1 MANYRVLDD
10 NNTEIFDLFIPKQCV
25 AGSTHDG
32 HVLAG
37 VNSGAFKDCSRL
49 TSVEFEDACQIGT
62 IGDYVELGGA
72 FENCSAITE
81 IILNADDSHEV
92 KNFVIDGAF
101 KNCSSLASV
110 DTTNLH
116 LSDVNS
122 GIQLGQ
128 DAFYGTAFT
137 NFNVPY
143 VNTLGS
149 FSLAH
154 CSALE
159 RVTTDAYFLGSRVFD
174 SDSNLTTI
182 TFRNAD
188 LYQVGSEIFK
198 GCSSLTTIIF
208 YGTIAQWN
216 AIQKQNG
223 WEEELAYIPNEWTT
237 NEYLVNCYDGDTPL
251 VPMVQRQSGLYN
263 NGVYTSWA
271 NLVSQGKVTVSGN
284 TLQSVDTALVGDLVV
299 DDAIRI
305 VNNNAFKDCTSIKN
319 VVLPTNTTQIK
330 DNAFSGCTSLIS
342 VEFKGTAVLSD
353 LGANAFYNCINLTSF
368 RIPSGITEIK
378 ANTFY
383 NCRSLTGVEIPS
395 TVTIIRSDAFSGC
408 AAMTSITIPSNVQN
422 IESGAFGNSGLTS
435 VTIPNT
441 VLFIGTALFSGC
453 TDLTSVTL
461 PSGLTSI
468 PNSTFEGC
476 TSLTSYTIP
485 SGITTIGNYVFA
497 GSGLTSIT
505 IPNTVTSVGEQAFLN
520 CASLATATLSNT
532 LTTLKRELF
541 AGCSSLTSITI
552 PASVTTI
559 ENGVFANSGLTGITI
574 PNTVTSI
581 GGRCFYHCYD
591 LITANLSD
599 NITTIPQE
607 LFSGCNALL
616 SISIPSG
623 VTLIELEAFKDCNS
637 ITTITIPSSVNSLGN
652 NILEYCTSLTTVNMS
667 NMTGTIG
674 DFIFKDCSN
683 LTTINFNATMND
695 WYNLDKSDGWLDDLL
710 YMPGGWTTGTY
721 QVHCTDGD
729 CNIVQSLQPRAGLYY
744 NGNYT
749 PWASLISNNKITV
762 DANNVI
768 TAVDKP
774 SMQGKLVF
782 ADTITDISTG
792 VFQNCSDLTEI
803 VFLTPINLTG
813 RYVFS
818 GTGITEIDT
827 ADILNLPNQ
836 TFKNCA
842 SLTKAVLSANSNITN
857 AFGLFENCTS
867 LVDLTIEEGLETIP
881 STAYDMFTGCTALVD
896 VVFPDSLQ
904 SIFARTFANCSSIEN
919 VTLGLKFA
927 DRVSSDINTFWG
939 QTVSGTEIFNNS
951 NNIKHIYFNGNIG
964 DWFLNVNNT
973 YYRRLKIYVKQ
984 INNGQ
989 YYMLPIEAKDG
1000 DIYQHYL
1007 DGNTITKKTSS
1018 KALTRALLTSDL
1030 GYTITDNKLYKN
1042 GVEVTDVHIT
1052 GGYNY
1057 DTSHYYYLSYTSG
1070 SVFNGLTNIETL
1082 ELPACL
1088 SSLGSSNQ
1096 KGTVSDCPNLKKF
1109 NTQELINVSSYNYTV
1124 NNGFEELNLE
1134 RYNYIQGTYSS
1145 LLITTSDFTNSL
1157 GNLKYLRLGN
1167 EVIPYGANAI
1177 SGLNSLETLVLGKIH
1192 AASQTNTTNFG
1203 NTLTANSLRVEYE
1216 GTIADYNN
1224 TTYIP
1229 ANFKTALANLQTAAG
1244 NTIHCTDGDCDF
1256 SGNAI

>member
-72 FENCSAITE
+72 FENCSSITK
-81 IILNADDSHEV
+81 ITLNADDSHEV

-110 DTTNLH
+110 DTNNLH

-154 CSALE
+154 CSSLE

-188 LYQVGSEIFK
+188 LYEVGSEIFR

-223 WEEELAYIPNEWTT
+223 WEEELAYIPQEWTT

-251 VPMVQRQSGLYN
+251 VPMIQRQSGLYN

-284 TLQSVDTALVGDLVV
+284 TLQSVDTALNGDLVV

-422 IESGAFGNSGLTS
+422 IENGAFGNSGLTS
-435 VTIPNT
+435 ITIPNT

-453 TDLTSVTL
+453 TDLASATL
-461 PSGLTSI
+461 PSGLTTI

-485 SGITTIGNYVFA
+485 SGITTIGNYVFS

-505 IPNTVTSVGEQAFLN
+505 IPDTVTSVGEQAFLN
-520 CASLATATLSNT
+520 CSNLATATLSNT

-591 LITANLSD
+591 LVTANLSS

-683 LTTINFNATMND
+683 LTAINFNATMND
-695 WYNLDKSDGWLDDLL
+695 WYSLDKSDGWLDDLL

-749 PWASLISNNKITV
+749 PWANLISNNKITV
-762 DANNVI
+762 NANNVI

-803 VFLTPINLTG
+803 AFLAPIALTG
-813 RYVFS
+813 ARVFS

-827 ADILNLPNQ
+827 VDITNLPSG
-836 TFKNCA
+836 TFKDCT
-842 SLTKAVLSANSNITN
+842 SLTKVNLSSNTAISTASS
-857 AFGLFENCTS
+857 AFEGCTA
-867 LVDLTIEEGLETIP
+867 LNDLTIEEGITTLT
-881 STAYDMFTGCTALVD
+881 SNARNMFKGCTALTNVIFPDSLQGIYAPMFTGCTNIN
-896 VVFPDSLQ
+896 S
-904 SIFARTFANCSSIEN
+904 
-919 VTLGLKFA
+919 VTLGLKFYNSL
-927 DRVSSDINTFWG
+927 SSTPNTFWS
-939 QTVSGTEIFNNS
+939 TSDSSVFYNC
-951 NNIKHIYFNGNIG
+951 NNIQHIYFNGTIG
-964 DWFLNVNNT
+964 DWFVKASNN
-973 YYRRLKIYVKQ
+973 YYRRKDIYVRQ
-984 INNGQ
+984 TIQGQ
-989 YYMLPIEAKDG
+989 YAMLPIEAKDG
-1000 DIYQHYL
+1000 NIKQHYL
-1007 DGNTITKKTSS
+1007 NGITISQKASS
-1018 KALTRALLTSDL
+1018 RVLNRNNLLSDL
-1030 GYTITDNKLYKN
+1030 GYTVTDNKLYKN
-1042 GVEVTDVHIT
+1042 GVEATNIIIP
-1052 GGYNY
+1052 GGFDY
-1057 DTSHYYYLSYTSG
+1057 DSTHYYYYSYCDSSTFKNLSNIESLKLPVCLTALSY
-1070 SVFNGLTNIETL
+1070 
-1082 ELPACL
+1082 
-1088 SSLGSSNQ
+1088 SSQ
-1096 KGTVSDCPNLKKF
+1096 KGAISDCPNLKQL
-1109 NTQELINVSSYNYTV
+1109 NTRDLFQIPAYDYTV
-1124 NNGFEELNLE
+1124 NNGFEELDLE
-1134 RYNYIQGTYSS
+1134 RFDYLNDSYSS
-1145 LLITTSDFTNSL
+1145 LLIGTSNFTNSL

-1167 EVIPYGANAI
+1167 QVIPYGANAI
-1177 SGLNSLETLVLGKIH
+1177 SGLNSLETLVIGKIH
-1192 AASQTNTTNFG
+1192 TASTTNTTNFG
-1203 NTLTANSLRVEYE
+1203 NTLSANSLRVEYE
-1216 GTIADYNN
+1216 GTIADYNDTSN
-1224 TTYIP
+1224 IP